1 VCVRIDDL
9 DDVVIEAKNIEDAI
23 DDKIDESI
31 ATENVEADSL
41 TLSPPTG
48 DADQVDSTTTARDSI
63 DSLQR
68 NANRQRSK
76 AVSLQ
81 SRTLSFEQET
91 RFRCCL
97 QIDWFFVVVV
107 VVLLENT
114 F

>member
-1 VCVRIDDL
+1 VRIDDL

-97 QIDWFFVVVV
+97 QFDWF
-107 VVLLENT
+107 LLLLLLFCWKT
-114 F
+114 HFD